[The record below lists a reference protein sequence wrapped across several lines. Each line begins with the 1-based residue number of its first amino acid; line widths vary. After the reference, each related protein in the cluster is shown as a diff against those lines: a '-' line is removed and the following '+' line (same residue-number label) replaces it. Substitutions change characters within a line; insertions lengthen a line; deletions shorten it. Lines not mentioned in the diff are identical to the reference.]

1 MYKHAI
7 LALATASGLLMA
19 AEPASAEKLPVHVTC
34 GGEDAVKIDVPSPP
48 DDMTVGELRERLL
61 AMSARSWAPVHAA
74 VRWQA
79 PSGTSIRTILLDGLR
94 ACRGART
101 EQKAAAAAD
110 VIGDDTEAFEL
121 GMLGSPDVATMLE
134 TLVAD
139 PPACWPT
146 FQAATDEETDEETD
160 EVTDADVETDEELD
174 EETDS
179 DDEAEVAEETEVADA
194 QPAALLDAIGLRELL
209 DAVLAG
215 PVTCAPGTAPTSFF
229 TAPTSFF
236 TVPEVPLVTY
246 EPSLMDR
253 LGLSAALDRVLGG

>member
-146 FQAATDEETDEETD
+146 FQAATDEETDE
-160 EVTDADVETDEELD
+160 VTDADEEADEELD

-179 DDEAEVAEETEVADA
+179 DDEAEVADA

-253 LGLSAALDRVLGG
+253 LGLSPALDRVLGG